1 MRAFSFEGK
10 GFEYFKIWIVNI
22 LLTIITIGLYYPWA
36 KVRNR
41 RYFYANTRFE
51 DRSFEY
57 HATGKQLFV
66 GYLLVMG
73 LFIAFAVAQ
82 QISPIASGVG
92 FAIFILALPWIIWR
106 SLKFNLRMT
115 SFSNVHFSFE
125 GGLGSAYLN
134 FMVLPVIFFLILY
147 AIPISAAIVMPA
159 IVDGGMSTMTGLLIG
174 FCLVLIPVLAFL
186 LFAYIK
192 MRNSH
197 YSVNNSRY
205 GQGQFSTRVETEVFA
220 KIALKTIGI
229 AILSGIVFIL
239 IIAAIVSATIG
250 LNGILAIQQGV
261 SDPQLINDAMGSAF
275 LIIIVPVYIGFI
287 VIGLFISAYSYTR
300 QRTYL
305 LANSSLDSNITFAS
319 TLTAKSLA
327 WTMMSNFLLAVFTF
341 GLAMPWASVRLARVI
356 IENTQLYSETGFDQ
370 YFTEKQQQQSSLG
383 EQIGDA
389 FDVDLGVGI

>member
-1 MRAFSFEGK
+1 MKALSFEGS

-22 LLTIITIGLYYPWA
+22 LLTVITLGLYYPWA

-57 HATGKQLFV
+57 HATGKQLFI
-66 GYLLVMG
+66 GYLIAMA

-92 FAIFILALPWIIWR
+92 FVIFIFALPWIIWR

-115 SFSNVHFSFE
+115 SFSNVRFSFE
-125 GGLGSAYLN
+125 GGLGNAYIN
-134 FMVLPVIFFLILY
+134 FMVLPVVFFLILY
-147 AIPISAAIVMPA
+147 GIPIAAAVLMPSIA
-159 IVDGGMSTMTGLLIG
+159 MGGISTTTGLIIG
-174 FCLVLIPVLAFL
+174 FCLVVIPVLALL

-205 GQGQFSTRVETEVFA
+205 GQGQFSTRVETGEFA
-220 KIALKTIGI
+220 KIAFKTIGI
-229 AILSGIVFIL
+229 AILSMVVFIL
-239 IIAAIVSATIG
+239 IIVAIVIATVG
-250 LNGILAIQQGV
+250 VNGALAIQQGMGNPEQMSSV
-261 SDPQLINDAMGSAF
+261 MGSVLWIVTLLYF
-275 LIIIVPVYIGFI
+275 GLIT
-287 VIGLFISAYSYTR
+287 IGLFIQAYSYTR

-305 LANSSLDSNITFAS
+305 LANSLLDENITFAS
-319 TLTAKSLA
+319 TLTAKSLT
-327 WTMMSNFLLAVFTF
+327 WVMISNFLLVIVTL
-341 GLAMPWASVRLARVI
+341 GLAMPWASVRMARTI
-356 IENTQLYSETGFDQ
+356 IENTHLHSEAGFDQ
-370 YFTEKQQQQSSLG
+370 YFTEKQQEQSSLG

-389 FDVDLGVGI
+389 FDVDMGIGI

>member
-1 MRAFSFEGK
+1 MKALSFEGK

-22 LLTIITIGLYYPWA
+22 LLTIITIGIYYPWA

-41 RYFYANTRFE
+41 RYFHANTRFE
-51 DRSFEY
+51 DRNFEY
-57 HATGKQLFV
+57 HATGKQLFL
-66 GYLLVMG
+66 GYLFAMA

-82 QISPIASGVG
+82 QISPVASGVG
-92 FAIFILALPWIIWR
+92 VIVFVLALPWIIWR

-115 SFSNVHFSFE
+115 SFSNVRFSFE

-134 FMVLPVIFFLILY
+134 FMLLPIAFFLILY
-147 AIPISAAIVMPA
+147 GIPISAVVVIPLVSAGEV
-159 IVDGGMSTMTGLLIG
+159 STLMGLLIG
-174 FCLVLIPVLAFL
+174 FGIVVIPVVAFL

-205 GQGQFSTRVETEVFA
+205 GQGRFSTQVETGIFA

-229 AILSGIVFIL
+229 AFLSSMVLML
-239 IIAAIVSATIG
+239 IIGAIVSATIG
-250 LNGILAIQQGV
+250 LDGVLAIQQSMG
-261 SDPQLINDAMGSAF
+261 DPQQFNTAMASVL
-275 LIIIVPVYIGFI
+275 LIIILPVYIGLIAIGIFI
-287 VIGLFISAYSYTR
+287 KAYSYTR

-305 LANSSLDSNITFAS
+305 LANSSLDGNITFES
-319 TLTAKSLA
+319 TLTAKSLC
-327 WTMMSNFLLAVFTF
+327 WIMLSNVLLVVFTL

-356 IENTQLYSETGFDQ
+356 IENTHLNSETGFDR
-370 YFTEKQQQQSSLG
+370 YITEIQQQQSSLG
-383 EQIGDA
+383 DQIGDA

>member
-1 MRAFSFEGK
+1 MKALSFEGS

-22 LLTIITIGLYYPWA
+22 LLTVITVGLYYPWA

-57 HATGKQLFV
+57 HATGKQLFF
-66 GYLLVMG
+66 GYLIAMA

-92 FAIFILALPWIIWR
+92 FVIFIFALPWIIWR

-115 SFSNVHFSFE
+115 SFSNVRFSFE
-125 GGLGSAYLN
+125 GGLGNAYIN
-134 FMVLPVIFFLILY
+134 FMLLPVVFFLILY
-147 AIPISAAIVMPA
+147 GIPIAAAIIMPA
-159 IVDGGMSTMTGLLIG
+159 VATAGVSTSLGLLIG
-174 FCLVLIPVLAFL
+174 FCLVVIPVVAFL

-205 GQGQFSTRVETEVFA
+205 GQGQFSTRVETATFA

-229 AILSGIVFIL
+229 AILSIIVLALIL
-239 IIAAIVSATIG
+239 GAIVTATIG
-250 LNGILAIQQGV
+250 VNGALAIQQGM
-261 SDPQLINDAMGSAF
+261 SDPDQIGSVMGSLL
-275 LIIIVPVYIGFI
+275 LIITPLYIGFI
-287 VIGLFISAYSYTR
+287 AIGIFIQAYSYTR

-305 LANSSLDSNITFAS
+305 LENSSLDSHITFAS
-319 TLTAKSLA
+319 TLTARSLT
-327 WTMMSNFLLAVFTF
+327 WVMISNFLMVILTL

-356 IENTQLYSETGFDQ
+356 IENTHLHSEAGFDQ
-370 YFTEKQQQQSSLG
+370 YFTAKQEEQSSLG

-389 FDVDLGVGI
+389 FDIDMGVGI